1 MQHKPV
7 PVLNNIWYLLVGIA
21 SYSVVVHNNS
31 DDNSSYG
38 EECRSAILVSSSMFR
53 KFSRTSMICD
63 VGNSLQRAALG
74 VAAAYGQAAWF
85 DSQWKKGCCEEEE
98 GVISVPHLC
107 HHLFGHLRRTGLQP
121 GWFSNLTPE
130 SITSL
135 DGYVVAPSNHEHI
148 IVQSCRS
155 NLSTFRTNAFFGPA
169 KVGKSWK
176 TQQTTPLAHH
186 HPEQPTEKKMIFEI
200 DPHQWRPEFTKGS
213 QLIVFN
219 QNE

>member
-1 MQHKPV
+1 MTIV
-7 PVLNNIWYLLVGIA
+7 PTA
-21 SYSVVVHNNS
+21 K
-31 DDNSSYG
+31 
-38 EECRSAILVSSSMFR
+38 SAGLRYLVSSSMFR

-130 SITSL
+130 SITRL

-155 NLSTFRTNAFFGPA
+155 NLSTFRTNAFFGLPRL
-169 KVGKSWK
+169 GK
-176 TQQTTPLAHH
+176 A
-186 HPEQPTEKKMIFEI
+186 EK
-200 DPHQWRPEFTKGS
+200 HSRPPRLLIIIPNS
-213 QLIVFN
+213 QRRRRWFLR
-219 QNE
+219 